1 MMPSPMTLLYST
13 STTGTQSFQ
22 VTHRC
27 LFMNICCIACKNQV
41 CNSIQSEYEK
51 TRRMSGS
58 DFLSNVGGLC
68 GLCLGFSL
76 MSGVEILYWIVIR
89 IVRNVLLQI

>member
-1 MMPSPMTLLYST
+1 MTLLYST
-13 STTGTQSFQ
+13 YTTGTQSFQ
-22 VTHRC
+22 VTLKCH
-27 LFMNICCIACKNQV
+27 FMTI
-41 CNSIQSEYEK
+41 SSEYEK
-51 TRRMSGS
+51 TRRMSGF